1 MFNFLPEIVLM
12 AICGYGILISFRCR
26 LLKEN
31 DKIPKI
37 ITGEKLTKYIF
48 IIYLFLATFTNYNLS
63 YLSLIYMLSIQFLML
78 MNSIKFNE
86 EKDYDIIEEK
96 IIDAHSGCCILCVI
110 LISLLIIL
118 GSVPG
123 IWLYF
128 ALVSNHQLWLCMF
141 Q

>member
-1 MFNFLPEIVLM
+1 MLINYYIKLNINYFFIYFLFKN
-12 AICGYGILISFRCR
+12 YFY
-26 LLKEN
+26 LKELMIN
-31 DKIPKI
+31 D
-37 ITGEKLTKYIF
+37 GEMNDNEINF
-48 IIYLFLATFTNYNLS
+48 EINTNSNNKNDL
-63 YLSLIYMLSIQFLML
+63 
-78 MNSIKFNE
+78 IKFNE

-128 ALVSNHQLWLCMF
+128 ALVSNHQLWLCMLSVIVTF
-141 Q
+141 FLVVIF